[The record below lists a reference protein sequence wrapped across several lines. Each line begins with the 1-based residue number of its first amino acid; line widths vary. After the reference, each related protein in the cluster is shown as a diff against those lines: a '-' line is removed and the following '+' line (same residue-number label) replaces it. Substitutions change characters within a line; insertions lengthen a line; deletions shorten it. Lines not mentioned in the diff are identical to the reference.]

1 MMEPH
6 RESSQGAGSDASMQS
21 DSQQL
26 GEEALA
32 RRRNRTLRNLLV
44 ASLLVCVALIGVSS
58 VLVTGTVGAL
68 RGSWGGLPGVGV
80 QQNAQQNIGDVTGQ
94 NQPGPGPNGPC
105 DCQGSQVTQVNN
117 SISGVGKEI
126 LVNLTKQHLYAYQDG
141 QVQFEFNIASG
152 RPELPTPVG
161 RWTVLFKKTNFVFT
175 SPWPPGSPFYYYP
188 THINYALNFHDG
200 GFYLHDAWWRCLYG
214 PGANLPH
221 QVSCTD
227 EGDPAAGRPPEP
239 VNGWEYGSH
248 GCVGMTT
255 TNAAKLYAWAPVGTT
270 VLITR

>member
-1 MMEPH
+1 MMEPQ
-6 RESSQGAGSDASMQS
+6 RESSQGGDASMQ
-21 DSQQL
+21 DNSQQL
-26 GEEALA
+26 GNGALA
-32 RRRNRTLRNLLV
+32 RRRNHTVRNLLV

-80 QQNAQQNIGDVTGQ
+80 QQNIGDA
-94 NQPGPGPNGPC
+94 GPLGAAAAAPKQASC
-105 DCQGSQVTQVNN
+105 DCQGSQVSQVSN

-141 QVQFEFNIASG
+141 QVQFDFLIASG

-200 GFYLHDAWWRCLYG
+200 GFYLHDSWWRCLYG

-221 QVSCTD
+221 QVNCTD

-239 VNGWEYGSH
+239 VKGWEYGSH

-255 TNAAKLYAWAPVGTT
+255 TLAAKLYNWAPIGTT